1 MNNETRVLSHR
12 VEKVLNINSNNCN
25 NKGSMG
31 TMEIQFQTEVKKGRF
46 KKHVPNAY
54 FYTSI
59 ILSSILN
66 LVDLIPVL

>member
-1 MNNETRVLSHR
+1 
-12 VEKVLNINSNNCN
+12 
-25 NKGSMG
+25 MG